1 MLHIAIM
8 KKSWGL
14 LEKIVS
20 GEKLIE
26 SRWYLTKRIPWD
38 RIKPDESV
46 YFKNSGEPV
55 SLKCKVKKVLQFAGL
70 TPTKVAKILKDYGA
84 ADGIAEVQLP
94 NFYKH
99 FKNKKYCL
107 LIFLKEIKKVKHF
120 NINKKGYG
128 LQSAWLITKSLKK
141 LKV

>member
-1 MLHIAIM
+1 MIHIAIM

-20 GEKLIE
+20 GEKVIE

-38 RIKPDESV
+38 RIKPDETV

-55 SLKCKVKKVLQFAGL
+55 SLKCKVEKVLQFADL
-70 TPTKVAKILKDYGA
+70 TPTKIAGILKEYGT
-84 ADGIAEVQLP
+84 ADGIFNEDLP
-94 NFYKH
+94 KYYEQ
-99 FKNKKYCL
+99 FKNKNFCM
-107 LIFLKEIKKVKHF
+107 LIFLKEVKKVKPF

-128 LQSAWLITKSLKK
+128 LQSAWLITKYLKK
-141 LKV
+141 LKG